1 MLNWRIYVK
10 INSFKKLLVKL
21 IFENYKT
28 HHCKRRKFPYFSA
41 VQDSKSIPYICKFI
55 HYNHIG
61 LQEFL
66 KNFARDFTKFRYI
79 WEFGTS
85 VFVLN
90 EFYCTQ
96 IYTFLKINLSIH
108 ILLCNSWPATS
119 NITLWIIN
127 VHVNVNFSY
136 HEWNMN
142 EGLLF

>member
-10 INSFKKLLVKL
+10 INSFKKLLVNLFFKT
-21 IFENYKT
+21 IKHIIVKEEN
-28 HHCKRRKFPYFSA
+28 CSP

-79 WEFGTS
+79 WEFATS